1 MRGFAHVSG
10 EKMIPRKIHYC
21 WFGKGQMPKRL
32 ADCIKTWE
40 LVMPD
45 YQIVQ
50 WDESKFDIGSIP
62 FTAEAYGA
70 KKWAFV
76 SEYIRLLALY
86 TEGGIY
92 LDIDVIAVKRFDD
105 FLENDFFSAVDY
117 HPYKIKAGN
126 SLSLL
131 NEDGTLKDG
140 HTSCPH
146 GFGILSP
153 IMGSIPGHVFIKDCM
168 EYYNNRHFIL
178 PDGTLDL
185 KPTNDICAE
194 IATKYGF
201 RYKDVLQKLGNN
213 MTFYPS
219 SVLAG
224 EPNGFTKESY
234 ALHIYENSW
243 IGGWQKI
250 KALLSKINLLRILLG
265 KKPMIT
271 PNTVI
276 KKYKD
281 KKNRE

>member
-1 MRGFAHVSG
+1 
-10 EKMIPRKIHYC
+10 
-21 WFGKGQMPKRL
+21 MPKRL
-32 ADCIKTWE
+32 SDCIRTWE

-45 YQIVQ
+45 YQIIR
-50 WDESKFDIGSIP
+50 WGETNSDIDSIP
-62 FTAEAYGA
+62 FTAEAYAA

-76 SEYIRLLALY
+76 SDYVRLFALY

-92 LDIDVIAVKRFDD
+92 FDTDVIAVKRFDD

-117 HPYKIKAGN
+117 HPYMVKEGN

-140 HTSCPH
+140 HTSCPL
-146 GFGILSP
+146 GLGILSP
-153 IMGSIPGHVFIKDCM
+153 IMGSIPGHIFIKDCM
-168 EYYNNRHFIL
+168 EYYRNKHFIL
-178 PDGTLDL
+178 PDGTLDQ
-185 KPTNDICAE
+185 KTTGDICAE

-201 RYKDVLQKLGNN
+201 RYKDVLQKLEYN

-234 ALHIYENSW
+234 ALHYYESSW
-243 IGGWQKI
+243 QSGWK
-250 KALLSKINLLRILLG
+250 KVKSRLSKINLLRILLW

-271 PNTVI
+271 PNTII
-276 KKYKD
+276 KKYTNK
-281 KKNRE
+281 

>member
-10 EKMIPRKIHYC
+10 DKMIPRKIHYC

-45 YQIVQ
+45 YQIIR
-50 WDESKFDIGSIP
+50 WDETNCDIDSMP
-62 FTAEAYGA
+62 FTAEAYAA
-70 KKWAFV
+70 KKLGFV
-76 SEYIRLLALY
+76 PDYFRLFALY

-92 LDIDVIAVKRFDD
+92 FDTDVIAVKRFDD

-117 HPYKIKAGN
+117 YPQEIKAEN
-126 SLSLL
+126 SLSQL

-140 HTSCPH
+140 YTSCPR
-146 GFGILSP
+146 GFGVLSP
-153 IMGSIPGHVFIKDCM
+153 IMGSIPEHVFIKDCM
-168 EYYNNRHFIL
+168 EHYRNKHFIL
-178 PDGTLDL
+178 PDGTLDQ
-185 KPTNDICAE
+185 KGNNYIYAE
-194 IATKYGF
+194 VAVKYGF

-219 SVLAG
+219 SILAG
-224 EPNGFTKESY
+224 DANSFTKESY
-234 ALHIYENSW
+234 ALHYYESSW
-243 IGGWQKI
+243 QGGWKKVKSI
-250 KALLSKINLLRILLG
+250 LSKINLLRILLG

-276 KKYKD
+276 KKYKG
-281 KKNRE
+281 KKNRG